1 MKTLELSALDKKYSD
16 ALINFDIKC
25 MSDPQK
31 VAKRFKATK
40 SLRKRLIRRGF
51 DLTKPYG
58 LYKGIN
64 SFNYLFTQ
72 E

>member
-1 MKTLELSALDKKYSD
+1 MKILKLNALDKKYSD

-25 MSDPQK
+25 MVDPRK
-31 VAKRFKATK
+31 VAKLGKA
-40 SLRKRLIRRGF
+40 SNEIRKRLLRRGF

-58 LYKGIN
+58 IYKGIN